1 MPKLHFKRC
10 MFIPNDNPLYNKV
23 IDPSE
28 PDKILFEDI
37 QYGFIRLVSSL
48 DTKLDLTNKT
58 YEISTEEK
66 RQMDLAI
73 HTIQQLNTDALRNK
87 DTVLYLTTPEGQ
99 YLVDKT
105 SPKKEPLRIAVE
117 GPHIVLYGNIERHGT
132 TTLSTKDQTPRII
145 GEVLFQYLN
154 KGYVL
159 TRKAPEIVTYWKQ
172 EPLEI

>member
-1 MPKLHFKRC
+1 MPKLHFKRS
-10 MFIPNDNPLYNKV
+10 MVIPNDNPLYNKV

-28 PDKILFEDI
+28 PDKILFEDV

-48 DTKLDLTNKT
+48 DTNLDLTNKT
-58 YEISTEEK
+58 YEISNEEK

-73 HTIQQLNTDALRNK
+73 HTIQQLNTDALRDK
-87 DTVLYLTTPEGQ
+87 DTVLYLTTPDGQ

-105 SPKKEPLRIAVE
+105 SKKKEPLRITVE
-117 GPHIVLYGNIERHGT
+117 GPHIILYGNIARHGT
-132 TTLSTKDQTPRII
+132 TTLSTKEQTPRIV

>member
-58 YEISTEEK
+58 YEISNEEK

-105 SPKKEPLRIAVE
+105 SKKKEPLRIAVE
-117 GPHIVLYGNIERHGT
+117 GPHIVLYGNIEHHGT
-132 TTLSTKDQTPRII
+132 TTLSTKNQTPRII

-159 TRKAPEIVTYWKQ
+159 TRKTPEIVTYWKQ

>member
-1 MPKLHFKRC
+1 MPKLHFKRF
-10 MFIPNDNPLYNKV
+10 MLIPNDDRLFRNV
-23 IDPSE
+23 IEPSE

-48 DTKLDLTNKT
+48 DTNLDLTNKT
-58 YEISTEEK
+58 YEISNEEK

-73 HTIQQLNTDALRNK
+73 HTIQQLNTNALRNK
-87 DTVLYLTTPEGQ
+87 ETVLYLTTPEGQ

-132 TTLSTKDQTPRII
+132 TTVSTEDQTPRIV